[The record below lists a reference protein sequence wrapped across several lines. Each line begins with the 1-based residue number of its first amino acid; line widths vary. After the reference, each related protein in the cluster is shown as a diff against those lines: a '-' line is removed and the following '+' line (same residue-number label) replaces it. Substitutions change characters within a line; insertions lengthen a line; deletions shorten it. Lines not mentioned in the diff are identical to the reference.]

1 MDDSPLIAKL
11 KALAGDDPVFLD
23 KARVISSGGIPTPL
37 DALLAEIDDTV
48 LERALVFDI
57 DGLTLRAAVAGR
69 RLRGVLDV
77 TDQPGNGLIGQVL
90 SQDDP
95 DMRQSIGAFLAGLCK
110 NAQQITVRSLP
121 AENFGDPSDA
131 GISAAALTQDT
142 REMDPPL
149 SSPMAQF
156 LAEIG
161 TDVTAFL
168 HVVTGEI
175 VRSKGDRTAVDLVWR
190 DQSDPLRDGQKAIFP
205 QDKDPTLT
213 CVAPALRDG
222 QAVAI
227 ARIGEETGVLSCPSD
242 GFGRILAA
250 WHNTTR

>member
-11 KALAGDDPVFLD
+11 KALVGNDPVFLG
-23 KARVISSGGIPTPL
+23 KARVISTGGIPMPL

-48 LERALVFDI
+48 LERTLVFDI

-77 TDQPGNGLIGQVL
+77 TDQPVNGFIGQVL

-95 DMRQSIGAFLAGLCK
+95 DMRHRISALLADLCN
-110 NAQQITVRSLP
+110 NAEQITVKSLP

-142 REMDPPL
+142 REMDPPS
-149 SSPMAQF
+149 SSPMGQF
-156 LAEIG
+156 LAAIG

-168 HVVTGEI
+168 YVVKGEI
-175 VRSKGDRTAVDLVWR
+175 VRSKGDTTAVDLAWCH
-190 DQSDPLRDGQKAIFP
+190 QSDPLRNSQKAIFP

-213 CVAPALRDG
+213 CLAPALRDG
-222 QAVAI
+222 QAIAI
-227 ARIGEETGVLSCPSD
+227 ARIGDEIGVLSYPSD
-242 GFGRILAA
+242 GFGHILAA
-250 WHNTTR
+250 WHETTR